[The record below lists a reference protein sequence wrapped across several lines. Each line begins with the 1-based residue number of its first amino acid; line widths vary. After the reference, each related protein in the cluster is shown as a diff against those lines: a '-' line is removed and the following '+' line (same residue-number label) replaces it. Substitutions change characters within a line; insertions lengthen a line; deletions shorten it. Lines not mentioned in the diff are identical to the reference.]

1 MTELETKLINI
12 VKSMQSRQETLLQ
25 VLNATGEELESLKN
39 SVADLTKNQDSL
51 ETLLGGYTEQ
61 LLSLDKKI
69 SELLDLY
76 SE

>member
-25 VLNATGEELESLKN
+25 ELNATGEELESLKN
-39 SVADLTKNQDSL
+39 SVADLIQNQDSL
-51 ETLLGGYTEQ
+51 ETSLGGYTEQ

-69 SELLDLY
+69 SELLDL
-76 SE
+76 SRR

>member
-39 SVADLTKNQDSL
+39 SVADLIQNQDSL
-51 ETLLGGYTEQ
+51 ETSLGGYTEQ

-69 SELLDLY
+69 SELLDL
-76 SE
+76 SRR